1 MNQEKLLEILLAEG
15 QVIIRNNNEMLEFL
29 EELNKLHIQE
39 DNEKWGG
46 GHSA

>member
-39 DNEKWGG
+39 DNEKWEG
-46 GHSA
+46 S

>member
-39 DNEKWGG
+39 DMKNGRS
-46 GHSA
+46 HSA

>member
-29 EELNKLHIQE
+29 EEFNKLHIQE
-39 DNEKWGG
+39 DNEKWEGL
-46 GHSA
+46 

>member
-39 DNEKWGG
+39 DKPMKNGG
-46 GHSA
+46 GL

>member
-1 MNQEKLLEILLAEG
+1 MNQDQLLEILLAEG

-39 DNEKWGG
+39 DMNNGEGL
-46 GHSA
+46 

>member
-39 DNEKWGG
+39 DNEKWE
-46 GHSA
+46 AL

>member
-39 DNEKWGG
+39 DQPMKNGG
-46 GHSA
+46 GS

>member
-1 MNQEKLLEILLAEG
+1 MNQDQLLEILLAEG

-39 DNEKWGG
+39 DMKNGR

>member
-1 MNQEKLLEILLAEG
+1 MNQDQLLEILLAEG

-39 DNEKWGG
+39 DKPMKNEEGL
-46 GHSA
+46 

>member
-29 EELNKLHIQE
+29 EELNKLHLQE
-39 DNEKWGG
+39 DMKNWEG
-46 GHSA
+46 S

>member
-29 EELNKLHIQE
+29 EELNKLIQE
-39 DNEKWGG
+39 DKPMKNGEGL
-46 GHSA
+46 

>member
-39 DNEKWGG
+39 DNEKWEGL
-46 GHSA
+46 

>member
-39 DNEKWGG
+39 DMKNGRG
-46 GHSA
+46 S